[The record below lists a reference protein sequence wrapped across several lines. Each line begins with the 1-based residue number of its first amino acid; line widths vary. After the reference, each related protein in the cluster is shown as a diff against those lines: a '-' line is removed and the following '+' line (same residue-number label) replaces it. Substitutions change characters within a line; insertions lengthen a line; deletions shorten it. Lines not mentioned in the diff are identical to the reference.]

1 MHKRLYFILLG
12 LFLIFSLILFSFG
25 IVNYIGNKFVY
36 IIFSLVF
43 NFSLIFSVKKKTNFF
58 DIFFSL
64 LIWLGFWFK
73 FTVQISF
80 LDYQFPE
87 GVGTFD
93 FDKKSFDDV
102 LVISSFFVYHI
113 YLLEL

>member
-43 NFSLIFSVKKKTNFF
+43 NFSLIFSVKKKTNF
-58 DIFFSL
+58 
-64 LIWLGFWFK
+64 
-73 FTVQISF
+73 
-80 LDYQFPE
+80 
-87 GVGTFD
+87 
-93 FDKKSFDDV
+93 
-102 LVISSFFVYHI
+102 
-113 YLLEL
+113 